1 MGVFHTTFV
10 YDKIK
15 ISQKYPG
22 FYRSL
27 RKREFLPSSVAG
39 NKKPQPKLG
48 LKEVKAASRNERNL
62 VNAALL
68 SD

>member
-1 MGVFHTTFV
+1 ML
-10 YDKIK
+10 
-15 ISQKYPG
+15 KYPG

-27 RKREFLPSSVAG
+27 RKKEFIPSIVAG

-48 LKEVKAASRNERNL
+48 LVEIKAASRNERNL